1 MRFDRDGSGWISA
14 ADIRCVYNCSF
25 HPKVQKGEMTEEQVF
40 YEFLQNFADVN
51 KDGTIAREVTYFFI

>member
-1 MRFDRDGSGWISA
+1 
-14 ADIRCVYNCSF
+14 
-25 HPKVQKGEMTEEQVF
+25 MTEEQVF